1 MATGDV
7 VKLGGFHLNGTLQ
20 ARPTRPWQNGYTPS
34 GSPGAGNIPTY
45 SAGQTI
51 EIRDTPATDAN
62 KMQWIEV
69 VRNNKRYLIA
79 DRVALVSVSW
89 DDLNAQGLVSGK
101 EIYIDGQKYL
111 LRLMTGG
118 SNYRNTSDAYAGG
131 TPTANEWDQIV
142 VNELGLSGLPVPTS
156 SDLDSSLVEAD
167 RAAAHNQKWNWY
179 YVYSWCQETYSAN
192 GAYRALR
199 GRYSARYWSYG
210 NAASRNV
217 SLGWRPVLEVL
228 DSAPVIS
235 GSDAALGN
243 KTAPFTTTYSVSEPD
258 GQKFSVVEKLNGTTI
273 GSVSNVSTLSNREIT
288 LTLEQ
293 WNNLALNVQHSL
305 TIEATDEKGN
315 KSTRTYTFTK
325 TNAAPNAVT
334 VEPKGDLANLAV
346 VDTLTPVL
354 VWTFADAD
362 AGDVQSAYQ
371 VRVYDTNDTLVH
383 DSGKKTGS
391 QSYYMVPESL
401 LAWGTRYKWQVRVFD
416 RFDVSSAYSFNEFFL
431 PNRPPTATNLRPGS
445 NDANAPAGAGV
456 APEFTWTFDDL
467 DLEAQTS
474 YRLRIFKT
482 ADDALVYNSNRIYQ
496 NVQLHQVPAGSLSNG
511 QSYYAILEVWDPN
524 GLTAET
530 PKAYFQT
537 NATPSTPTMTLP
549 IDNYRTPE
557 RPTFQAIIGS
567 DPEGDNQHFII
578 QIAENP
584 EFTVGVI
591 EFASNV
597 NRAGWKVASLDIPEE
612 GTPNSS
618 QGQIVKYT
626 TQVDLGKWK
635 TMFWRIAAIDASTS
649 ARGAWSSARRI
660 RVGNKLDYNTLAK
673 PIVTDDVAARRIL
686 IALNYVLAQ
695 DGTIPADMKVFVTN
709 NAGDV
714 TPTWE
719 DATTQ
724 FVNQDYFQFANETKT
739 SSHFA
744 IALRVLINANDSM
757 EEIFID
763 GAGMT
768 FD

>member
-7 VKLGGFHLNGTLQ
+7 VKLGGFYLNGTLQ
-20 ARPTRPWQNGYTPS
+20 ARPTRPWYGTPTGAS
-34 GSPGAGNIPTY
+34 AAGNIPTF
-45 SAGQTI
+45 SAGQSI
-51 EIRDTPATDAN
+51 EIRDTPSADAS
-62 KMQWIEV
+62 KIQWVEV
-69 VRNNKRYLIA
+69 VQGAKKYLIA
-79 DRVALVSVSW
+79 DRVLLFSVSW
-89 DDLNAQGLVSGK
+89 DDLNAQGLISGK
-101 EIYIDGQKYL
+101 EITIDGQKYL
-111 LRLMTGG
+111 VRVLKGG
-118 SNYRNTSDAYAGG
+118 STYRGSDGYSGG
-131 TPTANEWDQIV
+131 SPTNNEWDQFI
-142 VNELGLSGLPVPTS
+142 VNELGLAGLPVPTGT
-156 SDLDSSLVEAD
+156 DLDTTQNATDLNG
-167 RAAAHNQKWNWY
+167 AHNQKWNWY
-179 YVYSWCQETYSAN
+179 YAYSWCQETYSAN
-192 GAYRALR
+192 SAARAIRGYLSARLWGHSNAALR
-199 GRYSARYWSYG
+199 YAHI
-210 NAASRNV
+210 
-217 SLGWRPVLEVL
+217 GWRPVLEVL

-235 GSDAALGN
+235 GSDTALGN
-243 KTAPFTTTYSVSEPD
+243 KTAPFTTTYNVSEPD
-258 GQKFSVVEKLNGTTI
+258 GQTFSVVEKLNGTTI

-315 KSTRTYTFTK
+315 KSTRTFTFTK
-325 TNAAPNAVT
+325 TNAAPNAVP

-354 VWTFADAD
+354 VWSFTDAD

-371 VRVYDTNDTLVH
+371 VQVYDTNDNLVH
-383 DSGKKTGS
+383 DSGKKTGT
-391 QSYYMVPESL
+391 QSYYTIPDSV

-416 RFDVSSAYSFNEFFL
+416 RFDVSSEYSFNEFFL

-445 NDANAPAGAGV
+445 NDVNTPAGAG
-456 APEFTWTFDDL
+456 ATPEFTWTFDDL
-467 DLEAQTS
+467 DLEAQAS

-482 ADDALVYNSNRIYQ
+482 ADDALVYNSNRIYR
-496 NVQLHQVPAGSLSNG
+496 NVQLHQLPAGALENG

-549 IDNYRTPE
+549 IDNYRTSE

-567 DPEGDNQHFII
+567 DPEGDNQHFVI

-597 NRAGWKVASLDIPEE
+597 NRAGWQVAGFDIPEE

-626 TQVDLGKWK
+626 TQVDLSKWK
-635 TMFWRIAAIDASTS
+635 TMFWRIAAIDASTN

-686 IALNYVLAQ
+686 IALNYELAQ
-695 DGTIPADMKVFVTN
+695 DGAIPADMQVLVTN

-724 FVNQDYFQFANETKT
+724 FMNQDYFVFANDTKT

-744 IALRVLINANDSM
+744 VALRVLINANDTM
-757 EEIFID
+757 EDIFID